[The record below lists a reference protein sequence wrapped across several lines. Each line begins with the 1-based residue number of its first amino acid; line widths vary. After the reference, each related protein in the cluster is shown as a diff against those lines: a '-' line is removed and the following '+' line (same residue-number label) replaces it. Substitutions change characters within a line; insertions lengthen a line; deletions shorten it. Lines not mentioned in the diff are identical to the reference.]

1 MTIRRKNRMSAVV
14 LCGGKSQRAGF
25 DKQTIRIGGKLIAEW
40 IACELLRVLDD
51 VTLVTSQPDLYRD
64 SDTRIRVVEDIY
76 PNMGPLGGIHA
87 GLMSCE
93 HEIAFVTACD
103 MPNIDLSYLR
113 FLKRE
118 AARSKNGFDAMAV
131 RLDNGMFEPLQALYP
146 KRAVPQIEQM
156 LSCGE
161 RKTADLLQRLNTRYL
176 SEEDLIPFG
185 GKETL
190 FFNMNTPEEIRL
202 YIAKMQMREEKQLH
216 PHTEYLIPRKVV
228 RRFTR

>member
-1 MTIRRKNRMSAVV
+1 MSAVV

-40 IACELLRVLDD
+40 IACELLCVLDD
-51 VTLVTSQPDLYRD
+51 VTLVTNQPALYRNA
-64 SDTRIRVVEDIY
+64 RIRVVEDIY

-87 GLMSCE
+87 GLMRCE
-93 HEIAFVTACD
+93 HDIAFVTACD
-103 MPNIDLSYLR
+103 MPNIDLDYLR

-118 AARSKNGFDAMAV
+118 AIKGKNGFDAMAV
-131 RLDNGMFEPLQALYP
+131 RLDNGMFEPMQALYP
-146 KRAVPQIEQM
+146 KHAVPQIEEM
-156 LSCGE
+156 LSRGE

-176 SEEDLIPFG
+176 SEEELIPFG

-202 YIAKMQMREEKQLH
+202 YIAKMQMRDEKQLR